1 MKNFRRTF
9 ILFFCTA
16 VIAACGGSGSS
27 GGSGENVEPITAPY
41 TGTYEVESLISTTTA
56 YSGTLDSGNCD
67 PFKAE
72 LSYSPGQALVK
83 YQCGYDY
90 TSVYYYIDSEDAVSW
105 ISCEDP
111 VFEVTGD
118 YTAEISF
125 SCTSI
130 ENDIYYAEAAIRK
143 IDNSFT
149 VLVDEPYWEDAGDDN
164 F

>member
-1 MKNFRRTF
+1 MNYLK
-9 ILFFCTA
+9 ILFLLLSTA
-16 VIAACGGSGSS
+16 ILTACGGSS
-27 GGSGENVEPITAPY
+27 GGSGENVEPISAPY
-41 TGTYEVESLISTTTA
+41 TGTYEIESLISTTTA

-72 LSYSPGQALVK
+72 LSYLPGRALAK
-83 YQCGYDY
+83 YQCGYDS
-90 TSVYYYIDSEDAVSW
+90 TSVYYYIDSEDTVSW

-111 VFEVTGD
+111 VFAVTGD

-130 ENDIYYAEAAIRK
+130 EDDIYYAEATVRK
-143 IDNSFT
+143 IDNSFI
-149 VLVDEPYWEDAGDDN
+149 VLIDEPYWEDVGDEN